1 MKESEIQTG
10 QMAQDIQDYIEHCDI
25 KSLIELYDFIFNE
38 QSNEIEQIEQKSW
51 KAKSWQFQFP
61 SFPRRA
67 EIKQDLNIIIIEHCE
82 SARLDAVLNQT
93 RNAPIF

>member
-38 QSNEIEQIEQKSW
+38 QSNEIEQIEQKS
-51 KAKSWQFQFP
+51 
-61 SFPRRA
+61 
-67 EIKQDLNIIIIEHCE
+67 
-82 SARLDAVLNQT
+82 
-93 RNAPIF
+93 